1 MVADE
6 PSLLLATPEQFT
18 EGPWSDLIKNWSAPA
33 TLNLMRKAT
42 RACESACDR
51 RLVPFTNMTE
61 TQRAEAM
68 DIEDALDAYL
78 PLDPNAALG
87 FSRAQSL
94 GATQLVRHCWLREFP
109 PRYPEMWTASIT
121 SISLDWSFS
130 GTAPV
135 AVSGIQFEP
144 DTGHVRFQLGTFI
157 PPGTTIKAVYSGGY
171 TTIPSDLTAAAEF
184 MAAGMA
190 VKALDPNARQSGHD
204 PDALRSE
211 AMEMLGPYVR
221 G

>member
-1 MVADE
+1 MTTDA
-6 PSLLLATPEQFT
+6 PTLLATVEDFRDS
-18 EGPWSDLIKNWSAPA
+18 PWADLVKGFSNTARL
-33 TLNLMRKAT
+33 TLMREAT

-51 RLVPFTNMTE
+51 RLVPFTAIVE
-61 TQRAEAM
+61 TQRADAL
-68 DIEDALDAYL
+68 DIEDTMDAYF
-78 PLDPNAALG
+78 PLDPVASLG

-94 GATQLVRHCWLREFP
+94 GSTQLVRHCWLREFP
-109 PRYPEMWTASIT
+109 ARYPEMWAGSVSAIT
-121 SISLDWSFS
+121 LAWSFS

-135 AVSGIQFEP
+135 DVSGIQFEP

-157 PPGTTIKAVYSGGY
+157 PVSTTLKITYSGGY
-171 TTIPSDLTAAAEF
+171 TTIPADLTAAAKF
-184 MAAGMA
+184 LAAGMA
-190 VKALDPNARQSGHD
+190 VKQLDPVNRQSGHD